1 MIDIPFGNQIVVV
14 LTQLIERHPS
24 GVVTEE
30 NMETQRVSGTSIKKT
45 RKLTIIG
52 MLGAIS
58 VVLGF
63 TPIGF
68 IPLGVA
74 NVTTMHIPV
83 IIGAIVEGPFVGAM
97 VGLIFGISSLI
108 KSFMT
113 PTPISFI
120 FLNPMISVV
129 PRVLIGILTYY
140 FFAIAKKL
148 IKNEKMVLL
157 LSGAFGTLVNTV
169 FVLGTAYA
177 IYAQKIVEA
186 LGLPDGGAFAFLMG
200 IATTN
205 GIPEMIVA
213 SLITAAS
220 VTALR
225 KIIKN

>member
-1 MIDIPFGNQIVVV
+1 
-14 LTQLIERHPS
+14 
-24 GVVTEE
+24 
-30 NMETQRVSGTSIKKT
+30 METQKTGFAAGRTKKM
-45 RKLTIIG
+45 TITG

-63 TPIGF
+63 TPLGF
-68 IPLGVA
+68 IPIGLA

-120 FLNPMISVV
+120 FMNPLVSVV

-140 FFAIAKKL
+140 FYTAMKKVVR
-148 IKNEKMVLL
+148 NEKTVLL
-157 LSGAFGTLVNTV
+157 MSGAFGTLVNTV
-169 FVLGTAYA
+169 LVLGTAYLL
-177 IYAQKIVEA
+177 YAQRIVEA
-186 LGLPDGGAFAFLMG
+186 MSLPEGGEFAFFMG

-205 GIPEMIVA
+205 GVPEMIVA
-213 SLITAAS
+213 AVVTAAS
-220 VTALR
+220 VTAIK
-225 KIIKN
+225 KIVKN

>member
-1 MIDIPFGNQIVVV
+1 
-14 LTQLIERHPS
+14 
-24 GVVTEE
+24 
-30 NMETQRVSGTSIKKT
+30 METQRTCTNTRKT
-45 RKLTIIG
+45 RKLTVVG

-58 VVLGF
+58 IVLGF

-68 IPLGVA
+68 IPLGFA

-83 IIGAIVEGPFVGAM
+83 IIGAIMEGPFVGAM
-97 VGLIFGISSLI
+97 VGLIFGISSMV

-120 FLNPMISVV
+120 FLNPLVSVL

-140 FFAIAKKL
+140 FFTMAKKL
-148 IKNEKMVLL
+148 LKNEKTVLI

-169 FVLGTAYA
+169 FVLGSAYA
-177 IYAQKIVEA
+177 LYAQKIVEA
-186 LGLPDGGAFAFLMG
+186 LGLSDGGAFAFLIG

-213 SLITAAS
+213 SLITVAS
-220 VTALR
+220 VTALK

>member
-1 MIDIPFGNQIVVV
+1 
-14 LTQLIERHPS
+14 
-24 GVVTEE
+24 
-30 NMETQRVSGTSIKKT
+30 METQKTGFAAGRTKKM
-45 RKLTIIG
+45 TITG

-63 TPIGF
+63 TPLGF
-68 IPLGVA
+68 IPIGLA

-120 FLNPMISVV
+120 FMNRLVSVV

-140 FFAIAKKL
+140 FYTAMKKVVR
-148 IKNEKMVLL
+148 NEKTVLL
-157 LSGAFGTLVNTV
+157 MSGAFGTLVNTV
-169 FVLGTAYA
+169 LVLGTAYLL
-177 IYAQKIVEA
+177 YAQRIVEA
-186 LGLPDGGAFAFLMG
+186 MSLPEGGAFAFFMG

-205 GIPEMIVA
+205 GVPEMIVA
-213 SLITAAS
+213 AVVTAAS
-220 VTALR
+220 VTAIK
-225 KIIKN
+225 KIVKN

>member
-1 MIDIPFGNQIVVV
+1 
-14 LTQLIERHPS
+14 
-24 GVVTEE
+24 
-30 NMETQRVSGTSIKKT
+30 METQKTGFAAGRTKKM
-45 RKLTIIG
+45 TITG

-63 TPIGF
+63 TPLGF
-68 IPLGVA
+68 IPIGLA

-120 FLNPMISVV
+120 FMNPLVSVV

-140 FFAIAKKL
+140 FYTAMKKVVR
-148 IKNEKMVLL
+148 NEKTVLL
-157 LSGAFGTLVNTV
+157 MSGAFGTLVNTV
-169 FVLGTAYA
+169 LVLGTAYLL
-177 IYAQKIVEA
+177 YAQRIVEA
-186 LGLPDGGAFAFLMG
+186 MSLPEGRAFAFFMG

-205 GIPEMIVA
+205 GVPEMIVA
-213 SLITAAS
+213 AVVTAAS
-220 VTALR
+220 VTAIK
-225 KIIKN
+225 KIVKN

>member
-1 MIDIPFGNQIVVV
+1 
-14 LTQLIERHPS
+14 
-24 GVVTEE
+24 
-30 NMETQRVSGTSIKKT
+30 METQRTGTTIKKT
-45 RKLTIIG
+45 RRMTIIG

-83 IIGAIVEGPFVGAM
+83 IIGAIMEGPFVGAM
-97 VGLIFGISSLI
+97 VGLIFGISSMM

-120 FLNPMISVV
+120 FLNPLVSVV
-129 PRVLIGILTYY
+129 PRILIGILTYY

-148 IKNEKMVLL
+148 LKNEKTVLL

-169 FVLGTAYA
+169 FVLGSAYA
-177 IYAQKIVEA
+177 LYAQKMVEA
-186 LGLPDGGAFAFLMG
+186 LGLPDGGAFAFVMG

-213 SLITAAS
+213 ALITVAS
-220 VTALR
+220 VTALK

>member
-1 MIDIPFGNQIVVV
+1 
-14 LTQLIERHPS
+14 
-24 GVVTEE
+24 
-30 NMETQRVSGTSIKKT
+30 METQRKISTVNKT
-45 RKLTIIG
+45 RRITVIG
-52 MLGAIS
+52 MLGAVS

-83 IIGAIVEGPFVGAM
+83 IIGAIIEGPFVGAM
-97 VGLIFGISSLI
+97 VGLIFGLSSMM
-108 KSFMT
+108 KSFLT

-120 FLNPMISVV
+120 FLNPIVSVL
-129 PRVLIGILTYY
+129 PRILIGILTYY
-140 FFAIAKKL
+140 FFSIAKHL
-148 IKNEKMVLL
+148 IKNEKTVLL

-169 FVLGTAYA
+169 FVLGSAYVL
-177 IYAQKIVEA
+177 YAQKMVEA
-186 LGLPDGGAFAFLMG
+186 LGLPDGGAFAFVMG

-213 SLITAAS
+213 ALITAAS
-220 VTALR
+220 VTALK

>member
-1 MIDIPFGNQIVVV
+1 
-14 LTQLIERHPS
+14 
-24 GVVTEE
+24 
-30 NMETQRVSGTSIKKT
+30 METQRVSGTSIKKT

>member
-1 MIDIPFGNQIVVV
+1 
-14 LTQLIERHPS
+14 
-24 GVVTEE
+24 
-30 NMETQRVSGTSIKKT
+30 METQRTCTNTRKT
-45 RKLTIIG
+45 RKLTVVG

-58 VVLGF
+58 IVLGF

-68 IPLGVA
+68 IPLGFA

-97 VGLIFGISSLI
+97 VGLIFGISSMV

-120 FLNPMISVV
+120 FLNPLVSVL

-140 FFAIAKKL
+140 FFTMAKKL
-148 IKNEKMVLL
+148 LKNEKTVLI

-169 FVLGTAYA
+169 FVLGSAYA
-177 IYAQKIVEA
+177 LYAQKIVEA
-186 LGLPDGGAFAFLMG
+186 LGLSDGGAFAFLIG

-213 SLITAAS
+213 AMITVAS
-220 VTALR
+220 VTALK